1 MIKNPFAYSIDL
13 KKVVEVSTVRKGRAC
28 QCQCLTC
35 EQAVVAKKG
44 DVKEWHFAHDSN
56 PDRGPLRECE
66 TSFLPSCRQF
76 IIASA
81 LSGEITTLSTPPYIL
96 YNEEITTGR
105 VLENLEW
112 KKGANNFD
120 LLTHV
125 NDRDLHIYFS
135 YPGRKKPA
143 PPKIMNNDGFLEIS
157 ILEIERS
164 IDHGVCDGRNI
175 LRQAIE
181 LFRDNSS
188 QYWIHHPLI
197 NSDRANSVKERF
209 NNEKIE
215 NERIRENKSRLQ
227 NKTNPIKTKDL
238 TSNHDI
244 KDCPF
249 ELPGKVTSYPKGYQG
264 LTDSEK
270 DAIKSNPETFR
281 ELQADFIR
289 NGNKEES
296 ATIKAAATLMIRAQK
311 AKSRQ

>member
-13 KKVVEVSTVRKGRAC
+13 KKVVEVSAVRKGRAC
-28 QCQCLTC
+28 KCQCLTC
-35 EQAVVAKKG
+35 GQAVVAKKG

-56 PDRGPLRECE
+56 PDRGPLKECE

-105 VLENLEW
+105 ILENLEW
-112 KKGANNFD
+112 EKGVNNFD

-125 NDRDLHIYFS
+125 NDRGLHIYFS
-135 YPGRKKPA
+135 YPGRKSPA
-143 PPKIMNNDGFLEIS
+143 PPKITNNDGFLEIS

-164 IDHGVCDGRNI
+164 IDNRVCDGRNI

-188 QYWIHHPLI
+188 QYWIHHPLV
-197 NSDRANSVKERF
+197 NSDRANAVRERLD
-209 NNEKIE
+209 NVKIE
-215 NERIRENKSRLQ
+215 NERIRNNKPHLHNKSD
-227 NKTNPIKTKDL
+227 PIKTKDL
-238 TSNHDI
+238 TSKHDI
-244 KDCPF
+244 KDYPF
-249 ELPGKVTSYPKGYQG
+249 ELLGKVTTYPKGYQG

-270 DAIKSNPETFR
+270 DVIKSNPETFR

-296 ATIKAAATLMIRAQK
+296 ATIKAAAILMIRAQK
-311 AKSRQ
+311 AKSRR